1 MSINSNMHSFSNIKF
16 FLITK
21 HRLQNIVAKEY
32 NSSLDFNYNL
42 YYIGNV

>member
-1 MSINSNMHSFSNIKF
+1 MGINSNTALFFNIKF

-21 HRLQNIVAKEY
+21 HRLQNIVAREY
-32 NSSLDFNYNL
+32 KGSLDFNYNL